1 MGRKIIS
8 NRLAIARYG
17 YILISVLFYI
27 SGLVCIIA
35 PDLNLEATAVAG
47 GVMLILYGIIK
58 ITGYLSDDLYCLAF
72 QHDFAC
78 GLLLIVLGII
88 ELILHARFR
97 GYLLPALGIL
107 VLFDGLLCVQT
118 AIDARRFG
126 LVSWHIIMAGSIL
139 LGVLGI
145 VLIIVN
151 TQTVAGCCLLA
162 EGVLHHYLIQ
172 CTMSPSMTRRRH
184 EADSE

>member
-1 MGRKIIS
+1 MGGRITL
-8 NRLAIARYG
+8 NRLAIARRG
-17 YILISVLFYI
+17 YKLISVLFYI

-35 PDLNLEATAVAG
+35 PDLNPEAAAVAG
-47 GVMLILYGIIK
+47 GIMLILYGMIR
-58 ITGYLSDDLYCLAF
+58 ITGYLSNDLYCLAF

-78 GLLLIVLGII
+78 GMLLMVLGII

-97 GYLLPALGIL
+97 GYLLPAFGIL

-126 LVSWHIIMAGSIL
+126 LVSWHIILAGSIL
-139 LGVLGI
+139 LGVLGV

-151 TQTVAGCCLLA
+151 TQMVAGCCLLA
-162 EGVLHHYLIQ
+162 EGLVHHYLMQ
-172 CTMSPSMTRRRH
+172 CTMSPSMTRQRH
-184 EADSE
+184 GTDGK

>member
-1 MGRKIIS
+1 MDGKITL
-8 NRLAIARYG
+8 NRLAVARRG

-35 PDLNLEATAVAG
+35 PDLNPAAAAVAG
-47 GVMLILYGIIK
+47 GIMLILYGMIR

-78 GLLLIVLGII
+78 GLLLMVLGII
-88 ELILHARFR
+88 ELVLRARFR
-97 GYLLPALGIL
+97 GYLLPAFGIL

-126 LVSWHIIMAGSIL
+126 LVSWHIILAGAIL

-145 VLIIVN
+145 VLIIVS
-151 TQTVAGCCLLA
+151 TQMVAGCCLLA
-162 EGVLHHYLIQ
+162 EGFLHHYLIQ
-172 CTMSPSMTRRRH
+172 CTMSPSMTWQRRGT
-184 EADSE
+184 DSE